1 MEKKSVIIL
10 GVSIAIGL
18 IVLGFCIKSGLNSFS
33 DKERIVTVK
42 GLAEKIIEAN
52 TADIEITCSVSGD
65 YPSEIVK
72 RLDKEIEKNIKTLA
86 SRNYK
91 NVDISEL
98 SFYDSKSYYSFEWD
112 GGQQIKVKK
121 DRYYLSKKI
130 IIRANEVE
138 NAELVKEELLLTLF
152 ENEVSS
158 QIEISVVYYF
168 AELNDFK
175 SELIAE
181 STKNARISG
190 EQFAN
195 DSKSKLGKIKTASQ
209 GQISIVGSYYGYG
222 EEMSVTAAPSK
233 PYQQKVRVVSTIVF
247 FLED

>member
-10 GVSIAIGL
+10 SISIAIGL
-18 IVLGFCIKSGLNSFS
+18 IVLGVCIKSGLNSFS

-42 GLAEKIIEAN
+42 GLAEKIIEAT
-52 TADIEITCSVSGD
+52 TADIEIICSVSGD
-65 YPSEIVK
+65 YPNEASKV
-72 RLDKEIEKNIKTLA
+72 LDREIEKNKKILA
-86 SRNYK
+86 RKSYN
-91 NVDISEL
+91 DIYVSEL

-112 GGQQIKVKK
+112 GGQQVKIKK

-130 IIRANEVE
+130 IIKSHEVE
-138 NAELVKEELLLTLF
+138 NAEEVKEELLLALL
-152 ENEVSS
+152 ENDINCG
-158 QIEISVVYYF
+158 IEISVLYCF
-168 AELNDFK
+168 PELNDFK

-209 GQISIVGSYYGYG
+209 GQISIVGKYYGYG
-222 EEMSVTAAPSK
+222 EEITAVPSK
-233 PYQQKVRVVSTIVF
+233 PYHEKVRVVSTIVF